1 MRRETIMAETSQTI
15 SLTRRRLLGSS
26 ASLVAGAA
34 GLALVGCGGGDDE
47 KGTDGQPK
55 SASPTVVVKE
65 TPVKGGTMV
74 LGKISDINLKSGY
87 PYVGL
92 AENGYLQDLPV
103 ESLVRYRATLEPEPV
118 LVERYEYNADR
129 SKLTMT
135 IKNGVTFH
143 NGAPL
148 TPEDVFFGV
157 QLMQNPAKYNVTGT
171 IQLAPFS
178 KFITDMKK
186 VDARVMEFTFD
197 KPRPNMN
204 DFFAQMRITHAATY
218 AKLQT
223 GEDVQGTGPY
233 MFKNWRPNQGFRFEP
248 NRNWHGTSIE
258 GGPYLDAIEV
268 KLFADSDALGLAYE
282 AGDIDLI
289 NGAPPTTAKKFRSLT
304 KQAPKAG
311 LAYLG
316 MNVTNSLL
324 KDARVRQ
331 ALMYAVDRKRLVEEI
346 GEGFGTVTN
355 QPWPSTSPAF
365 DPALEAPFYD
375 PGKAKTLLQQAGF
388 TATRPLQIEHRNT
401 AANTAAVLKENFEAV
416 GVKVE
421 LAQVEAN
428 AFIARL
434 RGRELKDL
442 WITAHSFSDLAPL
455 TNFQQT
461 IPYQAQNPSYFE
473 SPDYADLRAKLE
485 TLDPSSAAAKEQYA
499 RFNKLWVED
508 PFILALQPGSR
519 VDLYSAKVRGND
531 EYLGAPGGVQI
542 WGRIWK
548 KA

>member
-1 MRRETIMAETSQTI
+1 MAENLQTL

-26 ASLVAGAA
+26 ASLAAGAA
-34 GLALVGCGGGDDE
+34 GLALVGCGGGDEE
-47 KGTDGQPK
+47 KDAGGQSK
-55 SASPTVVVKE
+55 TASPTATVKE

-118 LVERYEYNADR
+118 LVERYEYNTDR

-171 IQLAPFS
+171 IQLAPFTR
-178 KFITDMKK
+178 FITDMKK

-218 AKLQT
+218 DKLQK
-223 GEDVQGTGPY
+223 GEDIQGTGPY
-233 MFKNWRPNQGFRFEP
+233 AFKNWRPNQGFRFEA
-248 NRNWHGTSIE
+248 NKSWHGTPIE
-258 GGPYLDAIEV
+258 GGPHLDAIDV
-268 KLFADSDALGLAYE
+268 KLFADQDAMGLAYE
-282 AGDIDLI
+282 AGDLDLI
-289 NGAPPTTAKKFRSLT
+289 AGVYTTAKKFRNLT
-304 KQAPKAG
+304 KLAPKSG
-311 LAYLG
+311 LTYLG

-355 QPWPSTSPAF
+355 QPWPATSPAF

-375 PGKAKTLLQQAGF
+375 PAKAKTLLQQAGF
-388 TATRPLQIEHRNT
+388 TASRPLQIEHRNT
-401 AANTAAVLKENFEAV
+401 AANVAAVLKENFEAV

-421 LAQVEAN
+421 LAQVE
-428 AFIARL
+428 I
-434 RGRELKDL
+434 GR
-442 WITAHSFSDLAPL
+442 AH
-455 TNFQQT
+455 
-461 IPYQAQNPSYFE
+461 
-473 SPDYADLRAKLE
+473 
-485 TLDPSSAAAKEQYA
+485 
-499 RFNKLWVED
+499 V
-508 PFILALQPGSR
+508 
-519 VDLYSAKVRGND
+519 
-531 EYLGAPGGVQI
+531 
-542 WGRIWK
+542 
-548 KA
+548 